1 MAITVAFAVHCLG
14 DAGASGD
21 GLRSEEGSLLS
32 SIKSPIV
39 VIDSCQ
45 IQKRFGSRRER
56 QQALFESQPIT
67 RAGEQGEDSAME
79 ATSERNTPDRPDTSG
94 EARHEPAS
102 SNQVRTINLALQG
115 GGAHGAFTWGV
126 LDRLLD
132 EKDLAFEGLSATSAG
147 AMNAAAFAYGLAV
160 DGREGARKALAGY
173 WRRVSDAARL
183 GPLQPNPIDRM
194 LADHK
199 LTWSPIFTLID
210 FVTRVLSPY
219 QFNPAN
225 YNPLRDVVEQS
236 INFEV
241 LKRADC
247 PVKLFLSATN
257 VRTGK
262 VKIFAGTE
270 ISVSAVMASA
280 CLPTM
285 FHAVEIDGE
294 AYWDGGYM
302 GNPALFPLI
311 YNCESTD
318 IVTVHINPL
327 FRKEIPRAAGDILN
341 RINEISFN
349 SSLMREMRAVSFVT
363 KLIAQNRIV
372 DGGLRPVRIHS
383 IADDEFMGALSPT
396 SKYNADWDFLVFLR
410 DQGRK
415 CAGDWLAKN
424 FVKLG
429 VESSIDVDQV
439 YL

>member
-1 MAITVAFAVHCLG
+1 MESTPG
-14 DAGASGD
+14 RDATG
-21 GLRSEEGSLLS
+21 
-32 SIKSPIV
+32 
-39 VIDSCQ
+39 
-45 IQKRFGSRRER
+45 
-56 QQALFESQPIT
+56 
-67 RAGEQGEDSAME
+67 
-79 ATSERNTPDRPDTSG
+79 RP
-94 EARHEPAS
+94 EPS

-126 LDRLLD
+126 LDRLLE

-160 DGREGARKALAGY
+160 DGRDGARKALEGY
-173 WRRVSDAARL
+173 WKRVSDAARQ
-183 GPLQPNPIDRM
+183 GPLQPTPFDRM
-194 LADHK
+194 LGDHK
-199 LTWSPIFTLID
+199 LAWSPMFSLIG

-225 YNPLRDVVEQS
+225 YNPLREVVDQS
-236 INFEV
+236 IDFDV
-241 LKRADC
+241 LRRPDC

-262 VKIFAGTE
+262 VKVFSGSE
-270 ISVSAVMASA
+270 ISLDAVMASA

-302 GNPALFPLI
+302 GNPAIFPLI
-311 YNCESTD
+311 YGCESAD
-318 IVTVHINPL
+318 VVVVHINPL
-327 FRKEIPRAAGDILN
+327 FRAEVPSSAADILN

-363 KLIAQNRIV
+363 RLVTQKRV
-372 DGGLRPVRIHS
+372 DGGLKHVLIHS
-383 IADDEFMGALSPT
+383 IADDEFMGVLTPT
-396 SKYNADWDFLVFLR
+396 SKYNADWDFLIFLR

-415 CAGDWLAKN
+415 CAGEWLAKN
-424 FVKLG
+424 FSKLG
-429 VESSIDVDQV
+429 VESSVDAERV

>member
-1 MAITVAFAVHCLG
+1 MA
-14 DAGASGD
+14 
-21 GLRSEEGSLLS
+21 
-32 SIKSPIV
+32 
-39 VIDSCQ
+39 
-45 IQKRFGSRRER
+45 
-56 QQALFESQPIT
+56 
-67 RAGEQGEDSAME
+67 
-79 ATSERNTPDRPDTSG
+79 SERNSADRP
-94 EARHEPAS
+94 EASAEAGHEPTFS
-102 SNQVRTINLALQG
+102 SQVRTINLALQG

-132 EKDLAFEGLSATSAG
+132 EKNLAFEGLSATSAG
-147 AMNAAAFAYGLAV
+147 AMNAAVFAYGLAV
-160 DGREGARKALAGY
+160 NGREGARKALTGY
-173 WRRVSDAARL
+173 WKRVSDAAKL
-183 GPLQPNPIDRM
+183 GLLQPTPIDRM
-194 LADHK
+194 VGDHK
-199 LTWSPIFTLID
+199 LTWSPIFSLMG
-210 FVTRVLSPY
+210 FMTRVLSPY
-219 QFNPAN
+219 EFNPAD

-236 INFEV
+236 IDFDV
-241 LKRADC
+241 LKRPDC

-262 VKIFAGTE
+262 VKVFSGTE

-311 YNCESTD
+311 YNCKSTD
-318 IVTVHINPL
+318 IVIVHINPL
-327 FRKEIPRAAGDILN
+327 FRKEVPRAAGDILN

-363 KLIAQNRIV
+363 KLVTQNRIV
-372 DGGLRPVRIHS
+372 DEELPHVLIHS
-383 IADDEFMGALSPT
+383 IADDEFMGGLSST
-396 SKYNADWDFLVFLR
+396 SKYNADWDFLTFLR

-415 CAGDWLAKN
+415 CAEDWLENN

-429 VESSIDVDQV
+429 VESSVDIHMM